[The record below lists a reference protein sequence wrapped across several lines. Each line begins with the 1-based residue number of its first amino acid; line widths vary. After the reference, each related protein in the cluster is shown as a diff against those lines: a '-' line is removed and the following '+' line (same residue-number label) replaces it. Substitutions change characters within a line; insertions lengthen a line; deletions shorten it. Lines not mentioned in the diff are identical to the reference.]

1 MEVKVVVSIDD
12 RTASLLENL
21 IDALGSKIVQKT
33 ASVAPQPAGEDKVV
47 EEKGKSTKKVISE
60 PKETKESGS
69 TKPIGLE
76 DIRAIARQLADAGR
90 QAEYREILKDCG
102 YEKVNQIQEK
112 DYLRI
117 YTEMLTLVDGD
128 PF

>member
-1 MEVKVVVSIDD
+1 MRETVPTGYFKAEDVK
-12 RTASLLENL
+12 LLGKE
-21 IDALGSKIVQKT
+21 SKE
-33 ASVAPQPAGEDKVV
+33 A
-47 EEKGKSTKKVISE
+47 KKVISE
-60 PKETKESGS
+60 PVEKEVPTSPEKPR
-69 TKPIGLE
+69 PIGLE
-76 DIRAIARQLADAGR
+76 DIRIIARKLADAGR

-117 YTEMLTLVDGD
+117 YTEMLTLVDGE

>member
-1 MEVKVVVSIDD
+1 MEVKVVVSIDE

-21 IDALGSKIVQKT
+21 INALGSKIVQKT
-33 ASVAPQPAGEDKVV
+33 ISVAALPVGEEKVV
-47 EEKGKSTKKVISE
+47 EDKGKSSKKVVSE
-60 PKETKESGS
+60 PEGTKESES
-69 TKPIGLE
+69 AKPIGLE
-76 DIRAIARQLADAGR
+76 HIRGIARQLADAGR

-117 YTEMLTLVDGD
+117 YNEMLTLVDGE